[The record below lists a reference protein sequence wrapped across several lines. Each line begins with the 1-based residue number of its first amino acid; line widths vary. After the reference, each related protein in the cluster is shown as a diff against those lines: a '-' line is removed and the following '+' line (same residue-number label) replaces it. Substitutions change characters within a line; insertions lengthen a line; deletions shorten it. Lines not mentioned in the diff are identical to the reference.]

1 MKREPCLLQAVFA
14 AALAVDRTS
23 AISACGHLADYPVLL
38 YCLLN
43 RWSRFLQVFKC
54 HSWVKLNA
62 GIECQEPRLSDC
74 RDLRGVLKID
84 TDQAGSLA
92 VLLIEIGGFRFLRC
106 ED

>member
-54 HSWVKLNA
+54 HGWEKLTA
-62 GIECQEPRLSDC
+62 GMEGQKPRPGDG
-74 RDLRGVLKID
+74 RDLRGVIKMD
-84 TDQAGSLA
+84 KEEPVSLA
-92 VLLIEIGGFRFLRC
+92 VLLKKIGGF
-106 ED
+106 